1 MAINIPLYDNWRL
14 MSDAHNFIIARED
27 GGRIFF
33 EGFYSDIDSAIR
45 GFISM
50 KIKGFDSTSLLALN
64 NSIKALEIAFCR
76 AIHTLKLEE
85 EKKHG

>member
-1 MAINIPLYDNWRL
+1 
-14 MSDAHNFIIARED
+14 
-27 GGRIFF
+27 
-33 EGFYSDIDSAIR
+33 
-45 GFISM
+45 M

-85 EKKHG
+85 EKK